1 MKRIISLLLSLSIAL
16 SCVGM
21 PVWATGTDTPDQPAV
36 ETPVEEAPG
45 NGAPALDGTIELN
58 PVDINDII
66 ETPPVD
72 ETPASPDSSNPQDT
86 KPTPP
91 VEETPT
97 DGIGDNTSGSPTE
110 KTPDETS
117 PTEETTTETPNEET
131 APVDPL
137 VLPIDE
143 FRTWV
148 SKQSDEDLG
157 AWWDALLEAN
167 PDVEL
172 TDEQQMILG
181 ERFYDEPETTDG
193 DGYVFAA
200 TGDPSITPPTNET
213 DKPIEITLDRFNT
226 SSMTVS
232 IEGAYDNPIISQT
245 PQNIVTT
252 KSEVKRSTTT
262 TIRKNATPTDNT
274 AGTLDDCEYTF
285 TPVTGSKNTFT
296 VRSVK
301 NTNLYMGA
309 NTTGSGSY
317 PNQTSAANIVISTPT
332 GDNVK
337 PGSFTLTD
345 SNNNTPFYFGVTAI
359 GGENLYSFAFNTA
372 SFKKT
377 DYTNCLYLFK
387 KDTTSQENKTYDLIQ
402 GYELVKSTEE
412 LKSGG
417 QYLVAAMVG
426 NRIFLLRPCDTYGWW
441 VEHVAEYDGITTDL
455 TFTPAT
461 TTNDAANTTVT
472 VQDNSK
478 NLNLT
483 YKVTVTSSVLPA
495 AQMTQMVP
503 QDIFIMS
510 DAERTITYEF
520 GLLDSVTSATGRLE
534 LKTMDGNKP
543 TSGDVNMSSVDMV
556 LTPKKEAILTYSS
569 ETVQKNKD
577 DDSSIVSQPHYLASH
592 CLYTFTGNDN
602 DGYTIVSNDDS
613 SIGLGSSIGAES
625 EYPTNYTFKVQK
637 NTSNSGYEIKY
648 GGNNHDSN
656 TFYFNGWLNF
666 NGTAHKT
673 IPNVTTMH
681 LYEPVTEGNSSQ
693 ELPGY
698 VQANEIVSG
707 RSYLIVAGLNSKLYL
722 VRPYQWSGSGSR
734 NVHVAEVAGYTLG
747 STKFNIKAE
756 KLPGNESLKTTLTL
770 KMKTGNDN
778 NDKEVSCVC
787 PVRVLSTMF
796 ISKTGQASGNAISK
810 LVISTGMTYDVTLGN
825 DDGTSPI
832 TWTSSDSSILSVVNG
847 RLTAKSWSGSQNE
860 EKTVTITATL
870 GSASYTLPVVVAQ
883 NTYTNY
889 KVMDIYVD
897 EITHTKVWAS
907 FPAKGNTNYVDNQNF
922 LEIQEHQ
929 VMYMLRDNNQPCAV
943 DFFAKPDGEHYVLT
957 SMGATGTYGHYL
969 KLENEDAEATEF
981 YTTGGA
987 AGVNQRNIYGDSVIA
1002 AMIQHAIGK
1011 KCVGA
1016 MGFTKDTGNNS
1027 GIYSSVSFVS
1037 CLLPSISKS
1046 VAYMIPYGND
1056 SDYEN
1061 AQAAANAF
1069 REATNGNTKL
1079 QENSSLQEYKFEQAK
1094 TYEGNNYLA
1103 VFTVDVTTYE
1113 EKTSGDSGLIDCKAL
1128 IVTDKL
1134 EKSFFFEN
1142 MTDTSL
1148 PSNDDENLRKLTF
1161 PPKGSNVTVNI
1172 NQDRTYTH
1180 FVGYDLANAA
1190 STSDTTSSDIV
1201 NNADLV
1207 IQYGTKFHPQGGYSN
1222 TSTATA
1228 ALRYKV
1234 SDAMEFVNLTLGG
1247 NIGANVY
1254 FADKQDASWKN
1265 SYYVIFKVDNNVT
1278 KIKFADGEN
1287 STIKATNY
1295 RRFSVSVSPQQMTT
1309 PIEVYLADKNDTKI
1323 SEVKSFTIA
1332 TYGKVLLENS
1342 NQEKLINNWT
1352 VNGAAPIGSAIT
1364 EQNKLQKLI
1373 KAMLNYGAYTQT
1385 YTRTNTDN
1393 LANTS
1398 LGEGETTPAGPTDI
1412 NGSGNKG
1419 YQLPDEDA
1427 AKAAN
1432 IQFTGIALEN
1442 GSTLGMRI
1450 YFRAYDS
1457 NKPVTLLTVKT
1468 VHVEGNWAL
1477 TNTASI
1483 EQDNDGFYIPVRGIY
1498 SNWLTNTY
1506 RITITNQ
1513 NTDNKQ
1519 VSIDIQPLAYVYLL
1533 LSQENENTNL
1543 TNMVKAMYDYC
1554 EAAKD
1559 YFGSSTTNPTTPT
1572 NS

>member
-86 KPTPP
+86 EPTPP
-91 VEETPT
+91 IEETPT
-97 DGIGDNTSGSPTE
+97 DGTGDNTSGSPTE

-137 VLPIDE
+137 ALPIDE

-193 DGYVFAA
+193 DDCVSAA
-200 TGDPSITPPTNET
+200 EGAPSITPPTNET

-232 IEGAYDNPIISQT
+232 IEGAYDTPTISQSSE
-245 PQNIVTT
+245 NIVTIVPKVT
-252 KSEVKRSTTT
+252 RSTTT

-274 AGTLDDCEYTF
+274 AGTLEDCEYTF

-301 NTNLYMGA
+301 NNSLYMGA
-309 NTTGSGSY
+309 NTTGRGSY
-317 PNQTSAANIVISTPT
+317 PNQASAANIVISTPT

-345 SNNNTPFYFGVTAI
+345 STNNNTNTFYFGVTAI
-359 GGENLYSFAFNTA
+359 GGENLYSFAFNTG
-372 SFKKT
+372 SFKNA

-387 KDTTSQENKTYDLIQ
+387 KDTSSTNNLIP
-402 GYELVKSTEE
+402 GYTLVKSTAE
-412 LKSGG
+412 LTSGG
-417 QYLVAAMVG
+417 SYLVAAMVG
-426 NRIFLLRPCDTYGWW
+426 NRIFLLRPCANDGWW

-455 TFTPAT
+455 TFTSAT

-495 AQMTQMVP
+495 AVMTQMVP

-577 DDSSIVSQPHYLASH
+577 NDTIVSQPHYLASH

-625 EYPTNYTFKVQK
+625 EYPTDYTFKVQK

-666 NGTAHKT
+666 NGTAHKI

-681 LYEPVTEGNSSQ
+681 LYEPVTTGDSTP

-698 VQANEIVSG
+698 VQANEIKSG
-707 RSYLIVAGLNSKLYL
+707 HSYLIVAGLNSKLYL

-734 NVHVAEVAGYTLG
+734 NVHVAEVAGYTEG
-747 STKFNIKAE
+747 STQFRIKADP
-756 KLPGNESLKTTLTL
+756 LNTTESLKTTITL
-770 KMKTGNDN
+770 QKDGN
-778 NDKEVSCVC
+778 SCVC

-825 DDGTSPI
+825 DDGTSEI
-832 TWTSSDSSILSVVNG
+832 TWTSSDSSILSVDNG
-847 RLTAKSWSGSQNE
+847 RLTAKSWDGSQNQ
-860 EKTVTITATL
+860 EKPVTITATL
-870 GSASYTLPVVVAQ
+870 GSASYTLPVVVAL

-907 FPAKGNTNYVDNQNF
+907 FPSKGNTNYVDGQNF

-969 KLENEDAEATEF
+969 KLENENAEATEF
-981 YTTGGA
+981 YTTVGA
-987 AGVNQRNIYGDSVIA
+987 AGFNQCNIYGNSVIA

-1046 VAYMIPYGND
+1046 VAYMIPYGD
-1056 SDYEN
+1056 SFTYKT
-1061 AQAAANAF
+1061 AQEAADAF
-1069 REATNGNTKL
+1069 REAITTTETGSTTVGTAFDN
-1079 QENSSLQEYKFEQAK
+1079 YKFNAQDD
-1094 TYEGNNYLA
+1094 YINNYLA

-1142 MTDTSL
+1142 MANTSL

-1161 PPKGSNVTVNI
+1161 PPTDSNVTVNI

-1234 SDAMEFVNLTLGG
+1234 SDEMEFVNLTLGG

-1265 SYYVIFKVDNNVT
+1265 SYYVIFKVDNDVT
-1278 KIKFADGEN
+1278 KIKFADGEK
-1287 STIKATNY
+1287 STIQATSY
-1295 RRFSVSVSPQQMTT
+1295 MRFSVSVSPQQMTT
-1309 PIEVYLADKNDTKI
+1309 PIEVYLADKNNTKI
-1323 SEVKSFTIA
+1323 SDVKSFTIA
-1332 TYGKVLLENS
+1332 KYGEVLLENS
-1342 NQEKLINNWT
+1342 NQNKLINNWT
-1352 VNGAAPIGSAIT
+1352 VNGAAPIGSTIT
-1364 EQNKLQKLI
+1364 EQTRLQTLI

-1385 YTRTNTDN
+1385 YTGTNPDD
-1393 LANTS
+1393 LANAS
-1398 LGEGETTPAGPTDI
+1398 LTDAGEKTPTGPTVI
-1412 NGSGNKG
+1412 NGSGNTG
-1419 YQLPDEDA
+1419 YQLPDDA
-1427 AKAAN
+1427 AAEAAN

-1457 NKPVTLLTVKT
+1457 KNPVTSLTVKT

-1483 EQDNDGFYIPVRGIY
+1483 EHDETDGFYVPVRGIY
-1498 SNWLTNTY
+1498 SNWLTNNYT
-1506 RITITNQ
+1506 ITITNQ
-1513 NTDNKQ
+1513 NADNKQ

-1533 LSQENENTNL
+1533 LSQENENTDL

-1559 YFGSSTTNPTTPT
+1559 YFGSSTINPTTPT

>member
-274 AGTLDDCEYTF
+274 AGTLEYCEYTF

-296 VRSVK
+296 VQSVK

-309 NTTGSGSY
+309 NTTVSGSY

-332 GDNVK
+332 GNNVK

-345 SNNNTPFYFGVTAI
+345 STNNNTHFYFGVTAI
-359 GGENLYSFAFNTA
+359 GGENLYSFAFNTG

-412 LKSGG
+412 LESGG

-426 NRIFLLRPCDTYGWW
+426 NRIFLLRPCANDGWW

-495 AQMTQMVP
+495 AVMTQMVP
-503 QDIFIMS
+503 QDVFIMS

-520 GLLDSVTSATGRLE
+520 GLLDSVTSATGKLE

-543 TSGDVNMSSVDMV
+543 TSGHDVTMSSVDMNQITKTDTV
-556 LTPKKEAILTYSS
+556 LTYSS
-569 ETVQKNKD
+569 ETVQKNQD

-592 CLYTFTGNDN
+592 CLYTFTGTDTN
-602 DGYTIVSNDDS
+602 GYTIKSAEDS
-613 SIGLGSSIGAES
+613 TIGLGSTIGAK
-625 EYPTNYTFKVQK
+625 YGTDYQFKIEKAGQSD
-637 NTSNSGYEIKY
+637 TSGFTIKY
-648 GGNNHDSN
+648 GTNYAN

-666 NGTAHKT
+666 NGTSHNT

-681 LYEPVTEGNSSQ
+681 LYEPVTEGDGSS

-698 VQANEIVSG
+698 RQVTSIESDKK
-707 RSYLIVAGLNSKLYL
+707 YLIVACLNSKLYL

-734 NVHVAEVAGYTLG
+734 NVHVAEVAGYTEG
-747 STKFNIKAE
+747 STQFRIKADP
-756 KLPGNESLKTTLTL
+756 LTTTESLKTTITL
-770 KMKTGNDN
+770 QKGNN
-778 NDKEVSCVC
+778 SCVC

-825 DDGTSPI
+825 DDGTSEI
-832 TWTSSDSSILSVVNG
+832 TWTSSDSSILSVDNG
-847 RLTAKSWSGSQNE
+847 RLTAISWDGSQNE

-907 FPAKGNTNYVDNQNF
+907 FPAKGNTNYFDGQNF

-969 KLENEDAEATEF
+969 KLENENAEKTEF
-981 YTTGGA
+981 YTTVGA
-987 AGVNQRNIYGDSVIA
+987 AGFNQCNIYGASVIA

-1046 VAYMIPYGND
+1046 VAYMIPYGNG
-1056 SDYEN
+1056 SDYET

-1079 QENSSLQEYKFEQAK
+1079 QENSPLQKYKFEQAK

-1128 IVTDKL
+1128 IVTDNL

-1142 MTDTSL
+1142 MNDSHTL
-1148 PSNDDENLRKLTF
+1148 PSNDNENLRKLTF
-1161 PPKGSNVTVNI
+1161 PPTDSNVTVNI

-1201 NNADLV
+1201 NTADLV

-1234 SDAMEFVNLTLGG
+1234 SDEMKFVNLTLGG

-1265 SYYVIFKVDNNVT
+1265 SYYVIFKVDDDVT
-1278 KIKFADGEN
+1278 KIKFANGEN

-1457 NKPVTLLTVKT
+1457 KNPVTSLTVKT

-1533 LSQENENTNL
+1533 LSQENENTDL

-1559 YFGSSTTNPTTPT
+1559 YFGSSTTNPTNST